1 MVRTQIQL
9 PDPLYKE
16 VQRVARE
23 QDWSIAE
30 VIRRGAES
38 VICSYPG
45 IKEKVSPPWRLPTPI
60 NAKMLIHDPDALR
73 AMICEDSEGHGVA
86 G

>member
-9 PDPLYKE
+9 PEPLYRD

-30 VIRRGAES
+30 VIRRGAEA
-38 VICSYPG
+38 VTRAYPACKSDSR
-45 IKEKVSPPWRLPTPI
+45 IKWQFPPPI
-60 NAKMLIHDPDALR
+60 GGKLLITAPAALR
-73 AMICEDSEGHGVA
+73 DAVRADYEAQIP
-86 G
+86 